1 MQTASYLIKPVSW
14 IFSLSQNYD
23 LKVKVWEIWPTWSK
37 LWGKHTSQPGQ
48 CYLELTELFL
58 PAWPWY
64 SSYHSFWSS
73 LLLCGQAASPPP
85 ASPAAVP
92 ALLCRNPLPTPS
104 AASSHTQDLSQDLPA
119 LRIAGV
125 ALRITKICCLSCWAF
140 WNSQGTSL
148 AHNFAHGFVCT
159 DRWPKKTVCDSG
171 RYPEEDLFSL
181 FFPSIFFPY
190 LHVLNINGEACYKHL
205 TVHLRG
211 PTEQSCKL
219 QSQSLDSITFSN

>member
-1 MQTASYLIKPVSW
+1 MLPGANWTFPS
-14 IFSLSQNYD
+14 SL
-23 LKVKVWEIWPTWSK
+23 
-37 LWGKHTSQPGQ
+37 
-48 CYLELTELFL
+48 
-58 PAWPWY
+58 A
-64 SSYHSFWSS
+64 S

-104 AASSHTQDLSQDLPA
+104 AASSHTVSQDPPA

-125 ALRITKICCLSCWAF
+125 ALRITKICYLGCWAF